1 MNKNKTE
8 DYIAIFRNN
17 VTNMLLIY
25 VSKRE
30 LQLNSAVPI
39 VSELLMINVYMFF
52 PVLLIYIDFI

>member
-1 MNKNKTE
+1 MNKNKTD
-8 DYIAIFRNN
+8 DYIAILRNN

-52 PVLLIYIDFI
+52 PV